1 MGMRRRISNTNERG
15 TTMAEFALISVV
27 FFMIIFGIIEFGRLM
42 YTHNALTDAAR
53 RGARYAAL
61 HQEATTSAKLLC
73 VQNVVIYGES
83 HVGAPPTCAASGSP
97 LINGLSAGNISVV
110 YQGAD
115 DDNNPNTPP
124 TSYGSNLGTATVTIT
139 NYTFNLSIPFA
150 RRTLTMPPYTT
161 TLTAESAGEEPS
173 PIATP

>member
-1 MGMRRRISNTNERG
+1 MSRRISTKNERG
-15 TTMAEFALISVV
+15 TTMAEFALIAAV
-27 FFMIIFGIIEFGRLM
+27 FFMIVFGIIEFGRLL

-61 HQEATTSAKLLC
+61 HKEAKVDC
-73 VQNVVIYGES
+73 VKNVVVYGES
-83 HVGAPPTCAASGSP
+83 NVNSSTCAVIGAPSP
-97 LINGLSAGNISVV
+97 LINGLTFGKISVV
-110 YQGAD
+110 YEGAD
-115 DDNNPNTPP
+115 TDNNPNTPA
-124 TSYGSNLGTATVTIT
+124 TNYGSNLGTATVTIT